1 MQCMTAAIAQWIRLC
16 LPSCCQ
22 AFESKAHHST
32 LLSICLWIG
41 RVEKDKNKRKRGRD
55 WSLYKNYQL
64 IRIGPR
70 AYPQQQWVH
79 SLKYLLMIFAADFI
93 PIRYLLR
100 HLIWKINT
108 KDDFFKFQV
117 ESSDRH
123 LTTKLLWL
131 FAFLPKWL
139 KFHSR
144 GSHSNVQIDLDQ
156 MMWLTYLS
164 NLSQSYSSGWRI
176 TKATFRRS

>member
-1 MQCMTAAIAQWIRLC
+1 MYLKCNLFKNYLMKWMAAAIAQWIRLC

-79 SLKYLLMIFAADFI
+79 GLKYLLMIFAADFI

-108 KDDFFKFQV
+108 KDDFLSFKLKAQIVIWRRNF
-117 ESSDRH
+117 
-123 LTTKLLWL
+123 
-131 FAFLPKWL
+131 FGFLHFCL
-139 KFHSR
+139 
-144 GSHSNVQIDLDQ
+144 ND
-156 MMWLTYLS
+156 
-164 NLSQSYSSGWRI
+164 
-176 TKATFRRS
+176 